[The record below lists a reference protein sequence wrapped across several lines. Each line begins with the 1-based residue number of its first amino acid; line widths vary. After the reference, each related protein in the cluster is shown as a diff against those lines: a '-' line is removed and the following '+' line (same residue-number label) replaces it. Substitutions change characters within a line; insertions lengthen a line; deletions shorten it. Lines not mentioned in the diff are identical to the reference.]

1 MSTYNI
7 RTSIALLTAGL
18 LVLVAATVG
27 VVWALVRDAE
37 PHDPEITAYAHGT
50 TVTVP
55 PFMYCTV
62 RMQDCR
68 YGETVP
74 LEVPA
79 GYPLQLSLPD
89 RVVDAP
95 WRMQQVYALPSGD
108 EIARPIDH
116 TGFPEGTRAITVPS
130 RPEPDLRLIGVE
142 LQLPILAID
151 ETGREFSVPH
161 AVWSIKTA

>member
-1 MSTYNI
+1 MSTYNV
-7 RTSIALLTAGL
+7 RTTVALITAGF

-27 VVWALVRDAE
+27 VVWAQVRNAE

-62 RMQDCR
+62 QMQDCR
-68 YGETVP
+68 YGETVS

-79 GYPLQLSLPD
+79 EYPLQLSLPD
-89 RVVDAP
+89 QVVDAP
-95 WRMQQVYALPSGD
+95 WQMQQIYVLPSGD
-108 EIARPIDH
+108 EIGRAIDH
-116 TGFPEGTRAITVPS
+116 TAFPEGTRAITVQS

-151 ETGREFSVPH
+151 ETGREFTVPH